1 MKNKILF
8 DFYERMVIIDYYK
21 NPKLYKQPPIVVGR
35 YEMAIAL
42 REVNKEISRYINCV
56 LDKLSKYLQKSKQ
69 QNQP

>member
-21 NPKLYKQPPIVVGR
+21 NPKIYKQPPIVVGR

-42 REVNKEISRYINCV
+42 RGINKKMSVYANYI
-56 LDKLSKYLQKSKQ
+56 LDKLSKYL
-69 QNQP
+69 